1 MIIEALG
8 VVDAKCGDVTIIPVR
23 DLNYVGK
30 NIRELLVI
38 VKGENDL
45 ELILSKKI
53 LVTQDSVPKKQPK
66 YDEELLAV
74 LGQKFLSE
82 QHTATISTRQ
92 NQEWNIV
99 TPSQFWYIQRKLQKQ
114 AAKRSMSLLQVVEL
128 WRHDEVLRDYFKL
141 RIGGNLWE
149 DPE

>member
-8 VVDAKCGDVTIIPVR
+8 VVDAKCGNVSIVLVR

-30 NIRELLVI
+30 NIREFLLI
-38 VKGENDL
+38 VNRDNDL

-53 LVTQDSVPKKQPK
+53 IVTEDTHAFQKPK
-66 YDEELLAV
+66 YDEELLEV
-74 LGQKFLSE
+74 LGQKFLNQQNSV
-82 QHTATISTRQ
+82 TCPKRK

-114 AAKRSMSLLQVVEL
+114 AVV
-128 WRHDEVLRDYFKL
+128 RGV
-141 RIGGNLWE
+141 
-149 DPE
+149 